1 MDGACA
7 LFDGQRSKTQR
18 AISMD
23 RPVGGSRW
31 YRRVVLAS
39 IRCHCR
45 LPGNREG
52 ARFAAGT
59 ELRKLDD
66 GTRTAMMFEGAEGKR
81 LNYKQPAAG
90 GARSMESRMGAA
102 SAAFMADAWTE
113 AGILETLPSVSKP
126 SPKCLQ
132 NRGGF
137 QRNGAND

>member
-1 MDGACA
+1 
-7 LFDGQRSKTQR
+7 
-18 AISMD
+18 
-23 RPVGGSRW
+23 
-31 YRRVVLAS
+31 
-39 IRCHCR
+39 
-45 LPGNREG
+45 
-52 ARFAAGT
+52 
-59 ELRKLDD
+59 
-66 GTRTAMMFEGAEGKR
+66 MMFEGAEGKR